1 MRRSSPL
8 PILLLL
14 GAFAGCAAPATEQ
27 SAAVHPTEVGPAPH
41 SFSAAQIPQEARL
54 PLAPEVRQG
63 RMANGLTYLIRANQR
78 PEKRAE
84 LRLVVN
90 VGSILEEEDQRGLA
104 HFVEHMA
111 FNGTRDFER
120 QELFDYLESIGMRFG
135 PELNASTGFDETIY
149 YLTVPTVR
157 PGVLD
162 TAFQILENW
171 ADGIAFTDE
180 EIDQERGVII
190 EEWRA
195 GRGAGARMFDQQ
207 LPVLLHG
214 SKYARRLPI
223 GDKETLE
230 SFDHEVLRRFYRDW
244 YDPRNMAVIAVG
256 DFDTDEVERTIR
268 ERFAGLA
275 DSGRPRPSPE
285 PEVPPHP
292 ETLFALASDS
302 ETAGTTVSVY
312 YKRPPLPDGTAG
324 DYRRGLVEALYNG
337 MLNDRLAELTQR
349 ASPPF
354 LGASSGMGS
363 LVRSGSVY
371 VLGAAVEEGEVL
383 PGLRTLL
390 TEAERVRRH
399 GFTATELERHKQ
411 ELMRGIQRS
420 YDEREKT
427 YSSSYAGEYQRHFLA
442 DEPIPGIEYEIEL
455 YRRYL
460 PGITL
465 AEVNALAEAL
475 ITDHDRVVMVSAP
488 EKDEVPLPG
497 EADLLEVFSTVTA
510 ADVAPYMDVVTGG
523 ALVPRAPTPG
533 RIVEERSV
541 DAVGVTE
548 WRLSNGIRVILKP
561 TDFQADQ
568 VLFEAFSFG
577 GISLAPD
584 EDFIPAS
591 TAAGVIGIS
600 GVGDFDLIQLQ
611 KELAGQAVQV
621 SPSITTLEEGL
632 SGSASPKDIGTLFQ
646 LIYLYMTAPRADSAA
661 FQSMVTR
668 GKAIM
673 ANRSAV
679 PLMALIDTLTVVLGR
694 NHPRAR
700 IQTAETFDEM
710 DLTKS
715 YDFYRDRFSDAG
727 DFTFLFVGNLDLAAL
742 RPLVETWLG
751 GLPATGRVE
760 TWRDVGPDTPRGV
773 ITKQVTKGK
782 EPQSV
787 TVLVLSG
794 PMTYSRENAYRLRSL
809 IEVLDIRLREK
820 LREELSGTYG
830 VTVMQSASDIPDEEF
845 SIQIMFGS
853 DPARSEELIASIFA
867 EMDALKLEGPT
878 AEELQKITEAQR
890 RERETSLKQNGYW
903 LGQLGARYRRGTD
916 PAEILTF
923 ERLIDALDADALRQ
937 AAAIYLS
944 RENYIQVVLY
954 PEGGRF

>member
-1 MRRSSPL
+1 MRRPSF
-8 PILLLL
+8 LLLL
-14 GAFAGCAAPATEQ
+14 LLSTVAGCAAPATERP
-27 SAAVHPTEVGPAPH
+27 SAGPVETRPATALLT
-41 SFSAAQIPQEARL
+41 AAQIPLEARL
-54 PLAPEVRQG
+54 PIAPEVRKG
-63 RMANGLTYLIRANQR
+63 RLDNGLTYLVRANRR
-78 PEKRAE
+78 PEQRAE

-120 QELFDYLESIGMRFG
+120 QELINYLESIGMRFG

-149 YLTVPTVR
+149 YLTVPTDR
-157 PGVLD
+157 PGVLE

-180 EIDQERGVII
+180 EIDKERGVII

-195 GRGAGARMFDQQ
+195 GRGAGARMLDQQ

-214 SKYARRLPI
+214 STYARRLPI

-230 SFDHEVLRRFYRDW
+230 SFDHELLRRFYHDW

-256 DFDTDEVERTIR
+256 DFDPDEVVRTIQ
-268 ERFAGLA
+268 ERFSGLA
-275 DSGRPRPSPE
+275 DSGRPRPSPD
-285 PEVPPHP
+285 PEVPRHT
-292 ETLFALASDS
+292 ETLFALASDP
-302 ETAGTTVSVY
+302 EAAGTSVAVY
-312 YKRPPLPDGTAG
+312 FKRPPPTDGTAG

-337 MLNDRLAELTQR
+337 MLNNRLSELTQR

-371 VLGAAVEEGEVL
+371 VLGAAVKEGEVVS
-383 PGLRTLL
+383 GLEALL

-399 GFTATELERHKQ
+399 GFTATELERQKQ
-411 ELMRGIQRS
+411 EMMRGIQRS

-465 AEVNALAEAL
+465 AEVDALAGSL

-488 EKDEVPLPG
+488 EKEGLPLPG
-497 EADLLEVFSTVTA
+497 EGELMAVFSAVVTA
-510 ADVAPYMDVVTGG
+510 EVAPYVDVVTGG
-523 ALVPRAPTPG
+523 ALVPRTPTPG
-533 RIVEERSV
+533 RIIEERSV

-568 VLFEAFSFG
+568 ILFEAFSFG
-577 GISLAPD
+577 GVSLAPD

-591 TAAGVIGIS
+591 TAAGVIGLS
-600 GVGDFDLIQLQ
+600 GVGDFDLVQLQ
-611 KELAGQAVQV
+611 KELAGQAVSV
-621 SPSITTLEEGL
+621 SPSISSLEEGL
-632 SGSASPKDIGTLFQ
+632 SGSASPKDVATLFQ

-668 GKAIM
+668 GKAMM
-673 ANRSAV
+673 ANRNAV
-679 PLMALIDTLTVVLGR
+679 PLMALVDTLTVVLGQ

-710 DLTKS
+710 DLTRS

-727 DFTFLFVGNLDLAAL
+727 DFTFLFVGNLDLAVL

-751 GLPATGRVE
+751 SLPATGRVE
-760 TWRDVGPDTPRGV
+760 TWRDVGPDTPKGV
-773 ITKQVTKGK
+773 ITKKVTKGK

-787 TVLVLSG
+787 TVLLLTG
-794 PMTYSRENAYRLRSL
+794 PMTYSRENAYLLRSL
-809 IEVLDIRLREK
+809 TEVLDIRLREK

-830 VTVMQSASDIPDEEF
+830 VTVIPSASDLPDEEF
-845 SIQIMFGS
+845 SVQILFGS
-853 DPARSEELIASIFA
+853 DPARAEELIASIFT
-867 EMDALKLEGPT
+867 EMDALQREGPT

-890 RERETSLKQNGYW
+890 RELETSLKQNGYW

-916 PAEILTF
+916 PAEILTYG
-923 ERLIDALDADALRQ
+923 RLIDTLDADALRR
-937 AAAIYLS
+937 AAGIYFS
-944 RENYIQVVLY
+944 RENYIQAVLY
-954 PEGGRF
+954 PEGGRR